1 MYSEGSEEEVDSEGK
16 SSMNGK
22 NANYISEDD
31 FEFPKLIPIRA

>member
-1 MYSEGSEEEVDSEGK
+1 MYSEGSEDEVDSEGK
-16 SSMNGK
+16 YSNNEK

>member
-1 MYSEGSEEEVDSEGK
+1 MYSEDSGEEVDSEGK
-16 SSMNGK
+16 SSNNGK

>member
-1 MYSEGSEEEVDSEGK
+1 MRFLTCCICFLIRK
-16 SSMNGK
+16 SSINGK

>member
-1 MYSEGSEEEVDSEGK
+1 MNEIVTFVFILCRK
-16 SSMNGK
+16 SSNNGK

>member
-1 MYSEGSEEEVDSEGK
+1 MFLFANYRK
-16 SSMNGK
+16 SSVNGK